1 MRRRALR
8 TQRTPHKHT
17 RHAAQHHHSDI
28 LSEKELDALRG
39 LAVSPLD
46 NLSLFDFGSLRPNP
60 SKDLGKW
67 GGFLTSMGDL
77 GKAGDALMSD
87 YQYDRKLTVS
97 AFVPNIGGSSRL
109 AGD

>member
-1 MRRRALR
+1 M
-8 TQRTPHKHT
+8 
-17 RHAAQHHHSDI
+17 
-28 LSEKELDALRG
+28 DALRG
-39 LAVSPLD
+39 LAVVPLE
-46 NLSLFDFGSLRPNP
+46 NLSKSINLDIYGSLTSTAANPNP
-60 SKDLGKW
+60 SKDLGNW
-67 GGFLTSMGDL
+67 GQFLTSMGDL

>member
-1 MRRRALR
+1 M
-8 TQRTPHKHT
+8 
-17 RHAAQHHHSDI
+17 DV
-28 LSEKELDALRG
+28 LRG
-39 LAVSPLD
+39 LAVGPLE
-46 NLSLFDFGSLRPNP
+46 NLSLGDLGSCGRFRPNP
-60 SKDLGKW
+60 SQDLGNW
-67 GGFLTSMGDL
+67 AGFLTSMGDL

>member
-1 MRRRALR
+1 M
-8 TQRTPHKHT
+8 
-17 RHAAQHHHSDI
+17 DV
-28 LSEKELDALRG
+28 LRG
-39 LAVSPLD
+39 LAVGPLE
-46 NLSLFDFGSLRPNP
+46 NLSLGNLVNCGSLRPNP
-60 SKDLGKW
+60 SKDLGNW
-67 GGFLTSMGDL
+67 GEFLTSMGDL